1 MIYNTQLKKIKEITD
16 CPTCP
21 HFDGRTKTCKG
32 LNKICFEYDPKTN
45 LITDGRTK
53 ERRSISEILI

>member
-1 MIYNTQLKKIKEITD
+1 MIYNTKLKRVRTILD
-16 CPTCP
+16 CANCA
-21 HFDGRTKTCKG
+21 HFDQMTKTCKG

-53 ERRSISEILI
+53 QRRSVDEILI